1 MGHDTSKIQL
11 GAVYSNDRLVDSK
24 VGTVEAG
31 LAVVLESDDT
41 LSSDTSEGAYV
52 GVSLGRDQSNTNKT
66 SFAKRGAGIP
76 LLLKDGFDPTVGDP
90 VAIED
95 DTGLAKAYTGTG
107 DQYINAVWASVRK
120 TAIKEDGTTHA
131 RGVALIDMVGGA

>member
-11 GAVYSNDRLVDSK
+11 GATYSSDLLADSK

-31 LAVVLESDDT
+31 KAVVLEDDDT
-41 LSSDTSEGAYV
+41 LSTDTSEGSYV

-66 SFAKRGAGIP
+66 SFAKRGTKIP
-76 LLLKDGFDPTVGDP
+76 LLLKTGFDPTIGDP

-107 DQYINAVWASVRK
+107 DQYINAVWASERK
-120 TAIKEDGTTHA
+120 TAIKEDGTTHDN
-131 RGVALIDMVGGA
+131 GVALIDMVGGA